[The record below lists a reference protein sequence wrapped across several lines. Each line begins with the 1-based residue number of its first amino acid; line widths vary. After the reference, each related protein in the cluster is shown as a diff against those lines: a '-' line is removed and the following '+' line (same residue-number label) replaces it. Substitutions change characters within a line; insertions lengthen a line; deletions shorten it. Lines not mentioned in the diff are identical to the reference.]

1 MAKRRKKGKG
11 RRRRL
16 RKNKQTE
23 GSVAKRP
30 KWRKR
35 FAKVKPVGGH
45 GPISGEQAD
54 YVAPGL
60 FDGAGEGGDD
70 SEAEARD
77 PTWAIARVFFLVNLA
92 CVILGTELGPL
103 SPFAAGYT
111 NNDWADHRTEYCPGF
126 IPSFSKDPPKC
137 WIEQDGPT
145 ITMNGNLVRTVY
157 RPTALSLPPPHRS
170 DPVTRLSQRAASS

>member
-77 PTWAIARVFFLVNLA
+77 PPWAIARVFFLVNLA
-92 CVILGTELGPL
+92 CVIVGTELRPL
-103 SPFAAGYT
+103 FPFAVGYT
-111 NNDWADHRTEYCPGF
+111 NNNWADHRTEYCPGF